1 MKILNDILLENKDFC
16 AILDYIN
23 ENKNNT
29 KKEPVFVSGV
39 FDSQKSHFIYS
50 LYKKLNLSNTNIIIC
65 ESELKAKKYYN
76 DLTFFFKSSNIFYY
90 PSKDI
95 IFYSADV
102 KSTEIIKQRF
112 QVIQSLLDNKNI
124 TIVLSIEALFD
135 RLVEKDIFSNF
146 ILNFELGTE
155 INIDELAKKLVF
167 MGYEKTDSI
176 ESEGSGQ
183 FSIRG
188 GIIDIFPPNL
198 ENPFRM
204 ELWDNEVDSIRLL
217 DKISGRSIENISS
230 VMIYPTRELVY
241 DDDVLNS
248 AIKNIIASFE
258 KDKKVLQKNNQDEE
272 LNNLNDYTMDIINN
286 LKNKKS
292 FSGIDKFIQFFY
304 TNSCSILD
312 YIEQDSL
319 LFFDEPSRIQ
329 QTASVV
335 QAEFLESIKGRLL
348 RNQILTDQK
357 EMIFSYDDVLR
368 ASEKFTSINLFN
380 FNNTTNNNN
389 NLFFNINAKSSSIIK
404 NSLENLTDEIVKYKN
419 LD

>member
-1 MKILNDILLENKDFC
+1 MKILDDILLENKDFC
-16 AILDYIN
+16 AILNYIN
-23 ENKNNT
+23 LNKT
-29 KKEPVFVSGV
+29 KTPIEPIYVSGV

-50 LYKKLNLSNTNIIIC
+50 LYKNLNLSNTNIIIC
-65 ESELKAKKYYN
+65 ESEMKAKKYCA
-76 DLTFFFKSSNIFYY
+76 DLTFFFKSNNIFYY

-135 RLVEKDIFSNF
+135 RLVEKDVFSNF
-146 ILNFELGTE
+146 ILNFELGSE
-155 INIDELAKKLVF
+155 INIEELAKKLVF

-217 DKISGRSIENISS
+217 DKISGRSIENIYN

-241 DDDVLNS
+241 DDEILNS
-248 AIKNIIASFE
+248 AIKNIIDSFK
-258 KDKKVLQKNNQDEE
+258 KDKKVLQKNSKDEE
-272 LNNLNDYTMDIINN
+272 LNNLNDYTMDVINN

-304 TNSCSILD
+304 NNSCSILD
-312 YIEQDSL
+312 YIEHDSI

-329 QTASVV
+329 QTANIV

-348 RNQILTDQK
+348 RSQILTDQK
-357 EMIFSYDDVLR
+357 EMIFSYEDVLKS
-368 ASEKFTSINLFN
+368 SEKFISINLFN
-380 FNNTTNNNN
+380 FNNNPHNS
-389 NLFFNINAKSSSIIK
+389 NLFFNINAKSSSILK
-404 NSLENLTDEIVKYKN
+404 NSLENLTDEIIKYKN